1 MAEWEP
7 VDLGVDLTVG
17 DELTGGARLLTRPT
31 EAAMP
36 VYMEVEL
43 MVTPTNRQVKCNLPL
58 EDGHWTDR
66 YLQFYVIGHLTNC
79 FMALGAK
86 WERIGRLRT

>member
-1 MAEWEP
+1 
-7 VDLGVDLTVG
+7 
-17 DELTGGARLLTRPT
+17 
-31 EAAMP
+31 MP

-66 YLQFYVIGHLTNC
+66 YLQFYVIGHLTDC
-79 FMALGAK
+79 FVALGVK
-86 WERIGRLRT
+86 WERTGRLRT